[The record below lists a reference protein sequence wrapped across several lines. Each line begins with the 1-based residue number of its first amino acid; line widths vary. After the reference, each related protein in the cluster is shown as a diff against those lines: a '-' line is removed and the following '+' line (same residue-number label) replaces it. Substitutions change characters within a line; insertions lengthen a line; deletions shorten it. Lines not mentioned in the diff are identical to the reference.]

1 MLDARQHYDRIQ
13 KVYDD
18 TAGSAITS
26 DELTSARLNYEN
38 KAAQLEQAQ
47 QSLNLAQAGTRYKEI
62 IEARLN

>member
-1 MLDARQHYDRIQ
+1 
-13 KVYDD
+13 VYDD